1 MGGKSNKS
9 KKTNKKTAYQ
19 NRMKQIREN
28 QKNKYEED
36 KEKEKA
42 ETFSKKMGWKTE
54 TELEINKKWC
64 ENISDTYFKKWNK
77 DIVIGIDGKETTELL
92 QKRYN
97 KKKPPRLCKYY
108 DTILNKDKFMIF
120 LDNFKTDWD
129 IVSDIDISKY
139 EEVLEQVIF
148 KVKVNFLMKP
158 PVANGEDN
166 NFCVGFMGS
175 IWVDKTIKMDNDTI
189 IKVRL
194 GFYNDKEIIDKMFKS
209 SKKKHKLIIMDYYN
223 DMVDYKP

>member
-19 NRMKQIREN
+19 NRMKMIREN
-28 QKNKYEED
+28 QTKKYEEE
-36 KEKEKA
+36 KLKEKA

-77 DIVIGIDGKETTELL
+77 DIILGKDGKETTELL
-92 QKRYN
+92 QKRYKN
-97 KKKPPRLCKYY
+97 KKPPRLCKFY
-108 DTILNKDKFMIF
+108 DTIINKDKFMTY
-120 LDNFKTDWD
+120 LDMFKTDWD
-129 IVSDIDISKY
+129 IVSDISISEY

-148 KVKVNFLMKP
+148 KVKMDFLIKP
-158 PVANGEDN
+158 PKTDGEDN
-166 NFCVGFMGS
+166 NFSIGFLGS
-175 IWVDKTIKMDNDTI
+175 IWIDKTIKMDNDTI

-194 GFYNDKEIIDKMFKS
+194 GFYNNKEEKARMFKT
-209 SKKKHKLIIMDYYN
+209 SKKKHQLIICDYYN
-223 DMVDYKP
+223 DLVEYKP